1 MKSVLSKK
9 FEDLES
15 DWKNIEECQDKSRNL
30 VTESVNL
37 NEDTLSLME
46 QIDQLVTSKK
56 DLRKF
61 ENTEDLK
68 MFKQNT
74 LEDLEKHE
82 QLVGRIEDRA
92 CSIIASSKQVKSSLK
107 TAKDYFLE
115 NTACVSFQL
124 IENVDQTRRE
134 WRDMRIL
141 NTFSNVGRV
150 DSLFFV
156 RNKN

>member
-56 DLRKF
+56 DLRKC